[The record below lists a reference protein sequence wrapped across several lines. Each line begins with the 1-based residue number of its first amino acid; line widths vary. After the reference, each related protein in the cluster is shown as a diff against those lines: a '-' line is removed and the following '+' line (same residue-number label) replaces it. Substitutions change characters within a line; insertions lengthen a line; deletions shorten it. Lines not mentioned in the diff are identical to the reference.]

1 MFTGIVEELGEV
13 RVAPDRE
20 PARLVVAAATT
31 LADATIGASVAVN
44 GVCLTVVAHD
54 ATTLT
59 FDVAPETLARSTLG
73 GLGVGDPVNLERPVR
88 LSDRLGGHLVQGHV
102 DGVGTV
108 AARTPDG
115 DGSVRVTVDA
125 PPALLRHVVEKGSV
139 TVDGVSLTV
148 TDVDDTSFSVALIPH
163 TLAVTTLGSRP
174 PGATVNL
181 ETDVVAKYV
190 DRLLE
195 PLSPAVRRR

>member
-13 RVAPDRE
+13 RVAPDGE
-20 PARLVVAAATT
+20 PARLVVAADAT
-31 LADATIGASVAVN
+31 LADATIGASLAVN
-44 GVCLTVVAHD
+44 GVCLTVVAQD
-54 ATTLT
+54 DETAS
-59 FDVAPETLARSTLG
+59 FDVAPETLARTTLG
-73 GLGVGDPVNLERPVR
+73 GLRVGDRVNLERPMR

-108 AARTPDG
+108 RACTPDG
-115 DGSVRVTVDA
+115 DGTVRLTVDA
-125 PPALLRHVVEKGSV
+125 PPPLLRHVVEKGSV

-148 TDVDDTSFSVALIPH
+148 TAVDDASFGVALIPH

-195 PLSPAVRRR
+195 PQIPAARRR

>member
-13 RVAPDRE
+13 RAAPDGT

-31 LADATIGASVAVN
+31 LADATVGASLAVN

-54 ATTLT
+54 DTTMT
-59 FDVAPETLARSTLG
+59 FDVAPESLARSTLG
-73 GLGVGDPVNLERPVR
+73 GLRVGDPVNLERPVR

-108 AARTPDG
+108 AACTSDG
-115 DGSVRVTVDA
+115 DGSVRLTVDT
-125 PPALLRHVVEKGSV
+125 PTELLRHVVEKGSV

-148 TDVDDTSFSVALIPH
+148 AEVDDTSFAVALIPH

-195 PLSPAVRRR
+195 PLSPAARRR

>member
-13 RVAPDRE
+13 RVAPDGA
-20 PARLVVAAATT
+20 PAHLVVAATTT
-31 LADATIGASVAVN
+31 LADATIGASLAVN

-54 ATTLT
+54 ATTVT
-59 FDVAPETLARSTLG
+59 FDVAPETLTRSTLG
-73 GLGVGDPVNLERPVR
+73 GLRVGDPVNLERPVR

-115 DGSVRVTVDA
+115 DASVRLTVDA
-125 PPALLRHVVEKGSV
+125 SASLLRHVVEKGSV

-148 TDVDDTSFSVALIPH
+148 TEVGDASFAVALIPH

-195 PLSPAVRRR
+195 PLSPAARRR

>member
-13 RVAPDRE
+13 RVAPDGA
-20 PARLVVAAATT
+20 PAHLVVAATTT
-31 LADATIGASVAVN
+31 LADATIGASLAVN

-54 ATTLT
+54 ATTVT
-59 FDVAPETLARSTLG
+59 FDVAPETLTRSTLG
-73 GLGVGDPVNLERPVR
+73 ALRVGDPVNLERPVR

-115 DGSVRVTVDA
+115 DGSVRLTVDA
-125 PPALLRHVVEKGSV
+125 PASLLRHVVEKGSV

-148 TDVDDTSFSVALIPH
+148 TDVDDTSFVVALIPH

-195 PLSPAVRRR
+195 PLSPAIRRR

>member
-1 MFTGIVEELGEV
+1 MFTGIVEELGRV
-13 RVAPDRE
+13 RARRVAD
-20 PARLVVAAATT
+20 PARLSVACRAVI
-31 LADATIGASVAVN
+31 ADATVGSSIAVN
-44 GVCLTVVAHD
+44 GCCLTAVALD
-54 ATTLT
+54 DGGFVADL
-59 FDVAPETLARSTLG
+59 APETLARSTLG
-73 GLGVGDPVNLERPVR
+73 ALTPGDPVNLERPMR

-102 DGVGTV
+102 DGIGTV
-108 AARTPDG
+108 RARTADG
-115 DGSVRVTVDA
+115 DGSMRLAVDA
-125 PPALLRHVVEKGSV
+125 PAPLLRHIVEKGSV

-148 TDVDDTSFSVALIPH
+148 TDVDDASFGVALIPY

-195 PLSPAVRRR
+195 PLSPAARRR

>member
-13 RVAPDRE
+13 RGAPDGE
-20 PARLVVAAATT
+20 PARLVVAADAT
-31 LADATIGASVAVN
+31 LADAAIGASLAVN

-54 ATTLT
+54 DATAT
-59 FDVAPETLARSTLG
+59 FDVAPETLARTTLG
-73 GLGVGDPVNLERPVR
+73 RLRAGDPVNLERPMR

-102 DGVGTV
+102 DGIGTV
-108 AARTPDG
+108 RARTADG
-115 DGSVRVTVDA
+115 DGSMRLAVDA
-125 PPALLRHVVEKGSV
+125 PAPLLRHIVEKGSV

-148 TDVDDTSFSVALIPH
+148 TDVDDASFGVALIPH

-195 PLSPAVRRR
+195 PLSPATRRR

>member
-13 RVAPDRE
+13 RVAPDGA
-20 PARLVVAAATT
+20 PARLVVAAAIT
-31 LADATIGASVAVN
+31 LADATVGASLAVN

-54 ATTLT
+54 DTTVT
-59 FDVAPETLARSTLG
+59 FDVAPETLTRTTLG
-73 GLGVGDPVNLERPVR
+73 GLGVGDPVNLERPMR
-88 LSDRLGGHLVQGHV
+88 FSDRLGGHLVQGHV

-108 AARTPDG
+108 AARTADG
-115 DGSVRVTVDA
+115 DGSVRLTVDA
-125 PPALLRHVVEKGSV
+125 PAPLLRHVVEKGSV

-148 TDVDDTSFSVALIPH
+148 TDLDDASFEVALIPH

-195 PLSPAVRRR
+195 PLSPAARRR